1 MVRIEHDHHNFGKAD
16 GAQRIGDGKFF
27 ELFLDAGLAAQ
38 SGGVE
43 QLDLAAL
50 PFEIH
55 GNGIAGD
62 AGLGSGQQPFLAQKP
77 VDQGRLAGI
86 GTPDNGNPQR
96 LGLVILRSLILI
108 VGDIGAWGCR
118 HR

>member
-1 MVRIEHDHHNFGKAD
+1 MVESNTITTTSAKRMARSASAD
-16 GAQRIGDGKFF
+16 GEFL

-62 AGLGSGQQPFLAQKP
+62 ARLGSGQQPVLAEKP

-86 GTPDNGNPQR
+86 GPPDNGDPQR
-96 LGLVILRSLILI
+96 LGLVILGSLILI
-108 VGDIGAWGCR
+108 VGVGAWGCR